1 MSIEARSNPGLHDVQ
16 TFRIHLRVNE
26 RAMIITVLRF
36 FLFYVYIPYTQ
47 ICKEIITVQKARWTS
62 RFNRVSTLITHYS
75 SYNFLNSF
83 QLILI
88 LSS

>member
-36 FLFYVYIPYTQ
+36 FFVLCLYTLYTDMQ
-47 ICKEIITVQKARWTS
+47 RDNHGPES
-62 RFNRVSTLITHYS
+62 EMDF
-75 SYNFLNSF
+75 SF
-83 QLILI
+83 
-88 LSS
+88 